1 MSADLHAGA
10 DDAGDTTS
18 VAHIPTSF
26 GVFKPVG
33 WVMMGLPTSAQ
44 GEALITALH
53 GAGFASGSVL
63 KFTPR
68 ETPAELQ
75 AMAEHAG
82 SAAGFGYEITL
93 LRRYVALAQQGYQWL
108 LVKAD
113 GVEHAAAAA
122 AVARGC
128 GATLAVHYRTLT
140 VEELI

>member
-93 LRRYVALAQQGYQWL
+93 LRRYVALAQQGYQCCWSRPMVSSMPL
-108 LVKAD
+108 LPPRSP
-113 GVEHAAAAA
+113 
-122 AVARGC
+122 AVAVRRWPSTTG
-128 GATLAVHYRTLT
+128 R
-140 VEELI
+140 